1 MLHDHTH
8 EALAPGNS
16 IYFTH
21 KSGFID
27 GWLIPVGLGW
37 ASMQLRSEQLI
48 QPAGRGQL
56 GAAPRDPHLPPWSGH
71 GHCLLVA
78 MSGAWESKQK
88 NVSPS
93 QASAQNQGTI
103 TFTSFWQKQV
113 MWPSPESGGRA
124 SPDSTLLFH
133 SSHPQSGRALR
144 SYMAEDVAVRMKN

>member
-1 MLHDHTH
+1 MGYSIKKSTEAIQLNHMLCVTYSH
-8 EALAPGNS
+8 

-113 MWPSPESGGRA
+113 MWQTRIRDGEYPSIG
-124 SPDSTLLFH
+124 
-133 SSHPQSGRALR
+133 
-144 SYMAEDVAVRMKN
+144 VRGIE